1 MLAPTAMRS
10 PSMMETM
17 KMEMAISAST
27 PAKMVRRR
35 HPANPRAFRKM
46 SIAFMVYDIEL

>member
-1 MLAPTAMRS
+1 
-10 PSMMETM
+10 MMETM
-17 KMEMAISAST
+17 KMEIAISAST

-46 SIAFMVYDIEL
+46 SIAFMVYEIEL